1 MNFLAIAVL
10 LGLTNADG
18 LGFIELQKESDVIR
32 VEEGSEI
39 STAFTVVLT
48 EEGKQAEDD
57 GKINLERVEFV
68 ISFEEQDERE
78 TVLRQVTGQDAVIMR
93 PFREEKTD
101 LRFNSSLSESGDGD
115 AWVFNLLISN
125 VTVDNIDQFSISVEF
140 TSDGLTLIDKSA
152 VHVWRAPS
160 EITIETDDLVGDSMD
175 TNITDIASCA
185 VIGAHPEPTSVTMFI
200 GDVPFS
206 GLEIINGSAVLSK
219 SPSEFTPGDQFDQ
232 KEIRCQVE
240 VVVEGETVAIKTQP
254 AGANSTYTLTYPTS
268 HVDIQVSQSGKPLE
282 QYNAESWVE
291 KGEKVQIDCSANGN
305 PSPEIVLSQDG
316 VDVLFTGGDALGT
329 TTSGQALSDTIS
341 RDRTTLSC
349 SAGGIEDVVEIRTH
363 YMKGSPTFS
372 NDSETHIFVE
382 GEPIDITCIPPN
394 ANPRANTQLKK
405 DGDEIDNYHLQG
417 VADIS
422 MSGNYTCTATN
433 HFHSAE
439 SELTLQVK
447 IEPAPEPS
455 SSNVLVIV
463 IIIVVVAILIIG
475 AVLFFIKKKNDEKGD
490 DGTDPDV
497 ESPAE
502 MEPMNPEEPPA
513 TSTIPRSDDSSGD
526 EN

>member
-1 MNFLAIAVL
+1 MGNNPLA
-10 LGLTNADG
+10 
-18 LGFIELQKESDVIR
+18 
-32 VEEGSEI
+32 
-39 STAFTVVLT
+39 
-48 EEGKQAEDD
+48 
-57 GKINLERVEFV
+57 
-68 ISFEEQDERE
+68 
-78 TVLRQVTGQDAVIMR
+78 
-93 PFREEKTD
+93 
-101 LRFNSSLSESGDGD
+101 
-115 AWVFNLLISN
+115 
-125 VTVDNIDQFSISVEF
+125 
-140 TSDGLTLIDKSA
+140 
-152 VHVWRAPS
+152 
-160 EITIETDDLVGDSMD
+160 
-175 TNITDIASCA
+175 
-185 VIGAHPEPTSVTMFI
+185 
-200 GDVPFS
+200 
-206 GLEIINGSAVLSK
+206 
-219 SPSEFTPGDQFDQ
+219 
-232 KEIRCQVE
+232 QVE
-240 VVVEGETVAIKTQP
+240 VVVEGLTVITKSQS
-254 AGANSTYTLTYPTS
+254 AGENNTYTLTYPTS

-305 PSPEIVLSQDG
+305 PSPEIVLSQNG

-349 SAGGIEDVVEIRTH
+349 SAGGMEDVVEIRTH

-382 GEPIDITCIPPN
+382 GEQIDITCIPPN

-417 VADIS
+417 EAHIS

-433 HFHSAE
+433 HFHRAE
-439 SELTLQVK
+439 SELTLQV
-447 IEPAPEPS
+447 IVEPAPEPS

-497 ESPAE
+497 ETPAE